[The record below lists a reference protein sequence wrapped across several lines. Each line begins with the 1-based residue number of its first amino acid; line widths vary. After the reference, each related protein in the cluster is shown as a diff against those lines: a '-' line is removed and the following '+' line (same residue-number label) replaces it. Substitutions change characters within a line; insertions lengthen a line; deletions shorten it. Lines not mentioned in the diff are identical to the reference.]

1 MTQGNDFALNSN
13 LKLIV
18 HPYSLQLTK
27 VVKKPL
33 PSKSQKVVLVKKI
46 PAKAATM
53 VADEYENA
61 RKDTGQKLV
70 SFSAEDE
77 ILEIESR
84 KRKAPQNVKARLGT
98 IKGRKQG
105 MSSNA
110 QAILHR
116 TLKTVRLKPTLRRE
130 ALNLKVKTSAMKSD
144 DLAVKKSI
152 KSRLN
157 LNNGKPNDVRN
168 IADRIGRVKL
178 NSRNGNGNGTK
189 KRPSSSTSSASVF
202 DRLGFSK

>member
-1 MTQGNDFALNSN
+1 MSILTTIKSTNF
-13 LKLIV
+13 V
-18 HPYSLQLTK
+18 YPQLTK
-27 VVKKPL
+27 IVKKPL
-33 PSKSQKVVLVKKI
+33 PTKSQKVVLVKKI

-53 VADEYENA
+53 VADEYENS
-61 RKDTGQKLV
+61 RKEAGQKLV

-84 KRKAPQNVKARLGT
+84 KKKAPQNVKARLGT

-116 TLKTVRLKPTLRRE
+116 TLKTVRLKPPSTKRD
-130 ALNLKVKTSAMKSD
+130 ALNLKVKTSSMKSD
-144 DLAVKKSI
+144 EMITKKSI

-157 LNNGKPNDVRN
+157 LNNGIPNDVRK
-168 IADRIGRVKL
+168 ISDRIGRVKL
-178 NSRNGNGNGTK
+178 SSRIGNGNGNGIGTGAK
-189 KRPSSSTSSASVF
+189 KRPSSTLSSASVF
-202 DRLGFSK
+202 DRLGFTK